1 MDHGRGNPAD
11 LRSNLVEGSGPGK
24 ILDRHDLMEP
34 GMKPSKRSAKEKILE
49 AALELFAEKGYDA
62 TGVQEIV
69 ARAGVTKGALYH
81 HFAAKEDILFEIY
94 GSVFA
99 GQLAELDAILAEQAD
114 PVRALRAVIENI
126 VVSTA
131 ASAKAAAVFTREVS
145 RLDPVRF
152 KELQSDW
159 RRYQD
164 TVRALIRRA
173 QADGVFATAAS
184 PEIISWAI
192 FGVTTSLHTWYRP
205 DGPKSAKDIARELAD
220 LVLAGLAPEAR
231 SPEARS

>member
-1 MDHGRGNPAD
+1 MR
-11 LRSNLVEGSGPGK
+11 RS
-24 ILDRHDLMEP
+24 
-34 GMKPSKRSAKEKILE
+34 SKDKILE
-49 AALELFAEKGYDA
+49 AALDLFAEKGYDA

-69 ARAGVTKGALYH
+69 ATAGVTKGALYH

-99 GQLAELDAILAEQAD
+99 QQLAALDAILAEGRRRD
-114 PVRALRAVIENI
+114 PAWTLRAVIENI

-131 ASAKAAAVFTREVS
+131 ASAKAAAVFAREVS
-145 RLDPVRF
+145 RLDQVRY

-164 TVRALIRRA
+164 SVRALIRNA
-173 QADGVFATAAS
+173 QADGIFATAAS

-205 DGPKSAKDIARELAD
+205 DGPKSAGDIAHELAD
-220 LVLAGLAPEAR
+220 LVLAGL
-231 SPEARS
+231 SPKKGS

>member
-1 MDHGRGNPAD
+1 
-11 LRSNLVEGSGPGK
+11 
-24 ILDRHDLMEP
+24 
-34 GMKPSKRSAKEKILE
+34 MKPSKPTARDKILE
-49 AALELFAEKGYDA
+49 AALDLFAEKGYDA

-69 ARAGVTKGALYH
+69 ATAGVTKGALYH
-81 HFAAKEDILFEIY
+81 HFGAKEDILFEIY

-99 GQLAELDAILAEQAD
+99 GQLAELDAILRMGRD
-114 PVRALRAVIENI
+114 PVWTLRAVIENI

-131 ASAKAAAVFTREVS
+131 ASAKAAAVFARDVS

-152 KELQSDW
+152 KELQADW

-164 TVRALIRRA
+164 SVRALIRRA
-173 QADGVFATAAS
+173 QADGIFATAAS

-205 DGPKSAKDIARELAD
+205 DGPKSASDIALELAD
-220 LVLAGLAPEAR
+220 LVLAGL
-231 SPEARS
+231 SPKTGVK

>member
-1 MDHGRGNPAD
+1 M
-11 LRSNLVEGSGPGK
+11 
-24 ILDRHDLMEP
+24 
-34 GMKPSKRSAKEKILE
+34 KRSSKEKILE
-49 AALELFAEKGYDA
+49 AALDLFAEKGYDA

-69 ARAGVTKGALYH
+69 ATAGVTKGALYH

-99 GQLAELDAILAEQAD
+99 QQLAELDAILEQGKD
-114 PVRALRAVIENI
+114 PVWTLRAVIENI

-131 ASAKAAAVFTREVS
+131 ASAKAAAVFSREVS
-145 RLDPVRF
+145 RLDQVRY
-152 KELQSDW
+152 KELQSEW

-164 TVRALIRRA
+164 SVRALIRRA
-173 QADGVFATAAS
+173 QGDGIFATAAS

-205 DGPKSAKDIARELAD
+205 DGPKSAGDIAHELAD
-220 LVLAGLAPEAR
+220 LVLAGLNPKGDR
-231 SPEARS
+231 

>member
-1 MDHGRGNPAD
+1 M
-11 LRSNLVEGSGPGK
+11 
-24 ILDRHDLMEP
+24 
-34 GMKPSKRSAKEKILE
+34 KRSSKDKILE
-49 AALELFAEKGYDA
+49 AALDLFAEKGYDA

-69 ARAGVTKGALYH
+69 ATAGVTKGALYH

-99 GQLAELDAILAEQAD
+99 QQLAELDAILERGKD
-114 PVRALRAVIENI
+114 PAWTLRAVIENI

-131 ASAKAAAVFTREVS
+131 ASAKKAAVFSRVVS
-145 RLDPVRF
+145 RLDQVRY

-164 TVRALIRRA
+164 SVRALIRRA
-173 QADGVFATAAS
+173 QADGIFATAAS

-205 DGPKSAKDIARELAD
+205 DGPKSAGDIAHELAD
-220 LVLAGLAPEAR
+220 LVLAGL
-231 SPEARS
+231 SPKTGS

>member
-1 MDHGRGNPAD
+1 
-11 LRSNLVEGSGPGK
+11 
-24 ILDRHDLMEP
+24 
-34 GMKPSKRSAKEKILE
+34 MKPSSKDKILE
-49 AALELFAEKGYDA
+49 AALDLFAEKGYDA

-69 ARAGVTKGALYH
+69 ATAGVTKGALYH

-94 GSVFA
+94 GSVFTR
-99 GQLAELDAILAEQAD
+99 QLAELDAILELQKD
-114 PVRALRAVIENI
+114 PVWTLRAVIESI

-131 ASAKAAAVFTREVS
+131 ASAKAAAVFSREVS
-145 RLDPVRF
+145 RLDQVRY

-164 TVRALIRRA
+164 SVRALIRSA
-173 QADGVFATAAS
+173 QADGIFATAAS

-205 DGPKSAKDIARELAD
+205 DGPKSARDIAHELAD
-220 LVLAGLAPEAR
+220 LVLAGL
-231 SPEARS
+231 SPKTGS

>member
-1 MDHGRGNPAD
+1 MT
-11 LRSNLVEGSGPGK
+11 RSNA
-24 ILDRHDLMEP
+24 R
-34 GMKPSKRSAKEKILE
+34 EKILA
-49 AALELFAEKGYDA
+49 AALDLFAEKGYDA

-69 ARAGVTKGALYH
+69 ATAGVTKGALYH

-99 GQLAELDAILAEQAD
+99 RQLAELDALLAHGRD
-114 PVRALRAVIENI
+114 PMWTLRAVIENI

-131 ASAKAAAVFTREVS
+131 ASAKAAAVFTRAVS
-145 RLDPVRF
+145 RLNPVRY

-164 TVRALIRRA
+164 SVRALIRRA
-173 QADGVFATAAS
+173 QAEGIFATAAS

-205 DGPKSAKDIARELAD
+205 DGPKSARDIAQELAD
-220 LVLAGLAPEAR
+220 LVLAGL
-231 SPEARS
+231 SPKTGS

>member
-1 MDHGRGNPAD
+1 MT
-11 LRSNLVEGSGPGK
+11 
-24 ILDRHDLMEP
+24 
-34 GMKPSKRSAKEKILE
+34 PSKADRPSAKDRILE
-49 AALELFAEKGYDA
+49 AALDLFAEKGYDA

-69 ARAGVTKGALYH
+69 AAAGVTKGALYH
-81 HFAAKEDILFEIY
+81 HFTAKEEILFEIY

-99 GQLAELDAILAEQAD
+99 EQLAELDAILALRRD
-114 PVRALRAVIENI
+114 PVWTLRAVIENI

-145 RLDPVRF
+145 RLDPLRY
-152 KELQSDW
+152 KELQADW

-164 TVRALIRRA
+164 SVRALIRRA
-173 QADGVFATAAS
+173 QADGIFATAAS

-205 DGPKSAKDIARELAD
+205 DGPKSAKDIAHELAD
-220 LVLAGLAPEAR
+220 LVLAGLAPKTSR
-231 SPEARS
+231 R

>member
-1 MDHGRGNPAD
+1 MT
-11 LRSNLVEGSGPGK
+11 RSNAREK
-24 ILDRHDLMEP
+24 ILD
-34 GMKPSKRSAKEKILE
+34 
-49 AALELFAEKGYDA
+49 AALNLFAEKGYDA

-69 ARAGVTKGALYH
+69 ATAGVTKGALYH

-99 GQLAELDAILAEQAD
+99 DQMSALDAILAEGGD
-114 PVRALRAVIENI
+114 PFRTLRTVIENI

-145 RLDPVRF
+145 RLDPVRY

-164 TVRALIRRA
+164 SVRALIRKA
-173 QADGVFATAAS
+173 QADGVFAATAS
-184 PEIISWAI
+184 PEIVSWAI

-205 DGPKSAKDIARELAD
+205 DGPKSAHDIAQELAD
-220 LVLAGLAPEAR
+220 LVLAGLKQETA
-231 SPEARS
+231 

>member
-1 MDHGRGNPAD
+1 MR
-11 LRSNLVEGSGPGK
+11 RS
-24 ILDRHDLMEP
+24 
-34 GMKPSKRSAKEKILE
+34 SKDKILE
-49 AALELFAEKGYDA
+49 AALDLFAEKGYDA

-69 ARAGVTKGALYH
+69 ATAGVTKGALYH

-99 GQLAELDAILAEQAD
+99 QQLAELDAILEQGND
-114 PVRALRAVIENI
+114 PAWTLRAVIENI

-131 ASAKAAAVFTREVS
+131 ASAKKAAVFSREVS
-145 RLDPVRF
+145 RLDQVRY

-164 TVRALIRRA
+164 SVRALIRRA
-173 QADGVFATAAS
+173 QADGIFATAAS

-205 DGPKSAKDIARELAD
+205 DGPKSAGDIAHELAD
-220 LVLAGLAPEAR
+220 LVLAGLNPKGDG
-231 SPEARS
+231 

>member
-1 MDHGRGNPAD
+1 M
-11 LRSNLVEGSGPGK
+11 
-24 ILDRHDLMEP
+24 
-34 GMKPSKRSAKEKILE
+34 KRSSKDKILE
-49 AALELFAEKGYDA
+49 AALDLFAEKGYDA

-69 ARAGVTKGALYH
+69 ATAGVTKGALYH

-99 GQLAELDAILAEQAD
+99 QQLAELDAILAHGMD
-114 PVRALRAVIENI
+114 PVWTLRAVIENI

-131 ASAKAAAVFTREVS
+131 ASAKAAAVFSREVS
-145 RLDPVRF
+145 RLDQVRY

-164 TVRALIRRA
+164 SVRALIRHA
-173 QADGVFATAAS
+173 QADGIFATAAS

-205 DGPKSAKDIARELAD
+205 DGPKSAGDIAHELAD
-220 LVLAGLAPEAR
+220 LVLAGLDPKGDR
-231 SPEARS
+231 

>member
-1 MDHGRGNPAD
+1 M
-11 LRSNLVEGSGPGK
+11 
-24 ILDRHDLMEP
+24 
-34 GMKPSKRSAKEKILE
+34 KRSSKEKILE
-49 AALELFAEKGYDA
+49 AALDLFAEKGYDA

-69 ARAGVTKGALYH
+69 ATAGVTKGALYH

-99 GQLAELDAILAEQAD
+99 QQLAELDAILAQPQD
-114 PVRALRAVIENI
+114 PAWILRAVIENL

-131 ASAKAAAVFTREVS
+131 ASAKAAAVFSREVS
-145 RLDPVRF
+145 RLDQVRY
-152 KELQSDW
+152 KELQSEW

-164 TVRALIRRA
+164 SVRALIRRA

-205 DGPKSAKDIARELAD
+205 DGPKSAADIAQELAD
-220 LVLAGLAPEAR
+220 LVLAGLSPKDR
-231 SPEARS
+231 S